1 MGRKGSVTPTCWLGN
16 YNDDNFETPPCEHTL
31 LAGIGDQFNGSHGE
45 EFGSR
50 MEATYMDQM
59 LSGKLT
65 ARDLHHIHR
74 LTEIGTSEQGF
85 WKMYYPTEWAEG
97 LR

>member
-1 MGRKGSVTPTCWLGN
+1 
-16 YNDDNFETPPCEHTL
+16 
-31 LAGIGDQFNGSHGE
+31 
-45 EFGSR
+45 
-50 MEATYMDQM
+50 MDQM